1 MNALL
6 LTALLAT
13 AHTNVGGTVAL
24 SNGRA
29 AGHAVVWLEGA
40 SGAKPLHGVVI
51 DQRDRKFIPHITVVT
66 VGTKVEFPN
75 HDTVFHNVFTEYHSE
90 KFDFG
95 MYARGKSKSQ
105 VFDRPGLAVL
115 LCSVHSEM
123 SAYVMCVDTPYYAVA
138 NDKGDFTISK
148 VPAGNYTLRV
158 WDESGEK
165 QSISDHVTG
174 NQALTVKTKK

>member
-29 AGHAVVWLEGA
+29 AGQAVVWLEGA

-138 NDKGDFTISK
+138 DGKGHFSIPDVRPGT
-148 VPAGNYTLRV
+148 YTVHV
-158 WDESGEK
+158 WHESGETYSK
-165 QSISDHVTG
+165 REPVESG
-174 NQALTVKTKK
+174 AALTLRTHR